1 MRSPDLPPDIAV
13 RLRHLMARGRLLRL
27 ARGAYTGARHYSNLR
42 PWERHVLDSRALVQS
57 CNPDVFLTGWSAVAI
72 WRLPTLG
79 KPPPRP
85 ALLRLH
91 PSAAVDGGRGVW
103 IPRPRV
109 PRAHQMRSRGAH
121 EVSRA
126 WPVPRRAGTAH
137 SIMRGLRQPP

>member
-79 KPPPRP
+79 KPHHVLRCFVCTRRP
-85 ALLRLH
+85 QSTTVVGA
-91 PSAAVDGGRGVW
+91 G
-103 IPRPRV
+103 
-109 PRAHQMRSRGAH
+109 SRG
-121 EVSRA
+121 RA
-126 WPVPRRAGTAH
+126 FRALIRCATA
-137 SIMRGLRQPP
+137 GL